1 MRVATRIFIAQNTKD
16 DPAGVGVF
24 RNARGSAVNLSAN
37 GSLLVLLA
45 ALATACAAPSAKPIG
60 KVVSVADTPTQ
71 AQTPADEFISWIEH
85 RIDDEAMNGGVAI
98 RGGDGLKLADI
109 DGDGRMDV
117 VTVHEDSH
125 HLRIAY
131 ASSAADKWLN
141 VTVAQG
147 ISVGAIEDV
156 AVGDLNGDGLP
167 DLVTACEEAH
177 LAYFQNPGNR
187 ADPWPHLVIPI
198 TQERGSWLQVTIADM
213 TGDGRNEVL
222 GANKG
227 FADVVRLPDGEQVDN
242 PTSLFTIDGDP
253 LQGQSWHEQVL
264 MRDGIPNQVLTTDID
279 NDGDADVLA
288 ASRLD
293 NRMMFLINEGLGADG
308 ELAARTVPVQ
318 IVPGFTAPKGWR
330 GVSNAFNA
338 ELVDLD
344 NDGRKDMVVNL
355 LELSASKG
363 RQWQRAGLGWLRQ
376 PQDLSEPWTYY
387 RIGDVL
393 PDWVIGVGAA
403 DIDGD
408 GDLDAVVGGYS
419 GLNVVQ
425 GGYSGASRDV
435 DDPKVTASST
445 LARIAWFE
453 NPGDARNAW
462 TRHDI
467 SRRVRGMYDEF
478 AFRDLNGDG
487 ALDIIATRGNSGVY
501 DGVFWLEQR
510 RSASPLPAMQ
520 PARAVD
526 SAQMPL
532 PPSEWREHYGKQV
545 EFVAPN
551 KAAQDKALK
560 QESRASALE

>member
-1 MRVATRIFIAQNTKD
+1 MKLCATET
-16 DPAGVGVF
+16 
-24 RNARGSAVNLSAN
+24 
-37 GSLLVLLA
+37 LLVLLA
-45 ALATACAAPSAKPIG
+45 ALATACATQSEAPSELPSEAS
-60 KVVSVADTPTQ
+60 SVAPASKVLSVANSLTQ
-71 AQTPADEFISWIEH
+71 AQSPSGEFISWVEH
-85 RIDDEAMNGGVAI
+85 RIDDEAINGGVAI
-98 RGGDGLKLADI
+98 RGGDGLKLADL
-109 DGDGRMDV
+109 DGDGAMDV
-117 VTVHEDSH
+117 VSVHEDSH

-131 ASSAADKWLN
+131 ASNDADTWLN

-147 ISVGAIEDV
+147 PAVGAIEDV
-156 AVGDLNGDGLP
+156 AIGDVNGDGLP
-167 DLVTACEEAH
+167 DLVAACEEAH

-187 ADPWPHLVIPI
+187 SAVWPHLVIPA
-198 TQERGSWLQVTIADM
+198 TQGRGSWLQVAIADM

-227 FADVVRLPDGEQVDN
+227 FADVVRLPDGAQVDN
-242 PTSLFTIDGDP
+242 PTSLFTIVGDP
-253 LQGQSWHEQVL
+253 LQAQSWSEQVL

-293 NRMMFLINEGLGADG
+293 NRMMLLINEGLSTAG
-308 ELAARTVPVQ
+308 ELATRTVPIQ
-318 IVPGFTAPKGWR
+318 IVPGFAPPQGWR

-344 NDGRKDMVVNL
+344 GDGRKDIVVNL
-355 LELSASKG
+355 LELSSASSP
-363 RQWQRAGLGWLRQ
+363 QWQRAGLGWLRQ
-376 PQDLSEPWTYY
+376 PQALDQPWTYY

-425 GGYSGASRDV
+425 GGYSGASRDL
-435 DDPKVTASST
+435 DDPRVTPSST
-445 LARIAWFE
+445 VARLAWFE
-453 NPGDARNAW
+453 NPGDARKVW

-478 AFRDLNGDG
+478 AFQDLNGDG
-487 ALDIIATRGNSGVY
+487 ALDIIATRGNSGAY

-510 RSASPLPAMQ
+510 RSEAALPAMQ

-526 SAQMPL
+526 SAGMPL
-532 PPSEWREHYGKQV
+532 PPRDWRNGYGKQV
-545 EFVAPN
+545 EYVAPN
-551 KAAQDKALK
+551 KAAQEKALEQM
-560 QESRASALE
+560 QE

>member
-1 MRVATRIFIAQNTKD
+1 MKLRIYY
-16 DPAGVGVF
+16 
-24 RNARGSAVNLSAN
+24 
-37 GSLLVLLA
+37 LLRLILLA
-45 ALATACAAPSAKPIG
+45 GLCSACTYQSEKPVDPIS
-60 KVVSVADTPTQ
+60 SVAQTLTQ
-71 AQTPADEFISWIEH
+71 AQTRAGEFISWVEH
-85 RIDDEAMNGGVAI
+85 RIDDAAINGGVAI
-98 RGGDGLKLADI
+98 LGGDGLKLADL
-109 DGDGRMDV
+109 DGDGIMDV
-117 VTVHEDSH
+117 VSVHEDSH

-131 ASSAADKWLN
+131 ASRDPNQWLN

-147 ISVGAIEDV
+147 IAVGAIEDV

-177 LAYFQNPGNR
+177 LAYFQNPGSR
-187 ADPWPHLVIPI
+187 SAVWPHLVVPI
-198 TQERGSWLQVTIADM
+198 TQDRGSWLQVTIADM
-213 TGDGRNEVL
+213 NGDGRNEVL

-253 LQGQSWHEQVL
+253 LQEQSWNEQVL

-293 NRMMFLINEGLGADG
+293 NRMMLLINDGLGDDG
-308 ELAARTVPVQ
+308 QLSTRTLPLQ
-318 IVPGFTAPKGWR
+318 IVPGFAAAEGWHA
-330 GVSNAFNA
+330 VSNAFNA
-338 ELVDLD
+338 ELVDMD
-344 NDGRKDMVVNL
+344 NDGRKDIVVNV
-355 LELSASKG
+355 LELSKG
-363 RQWQRAGLGWLRQ
+363 SGPQWQRAGLGWLHQ

-393 PDWVIGVGAA
+393 PDWVIGIGAA

-408 GDLDAVVGGYS
+408 GDLDTLVGGYS

-425 GGYSGASRDV
+425 GGYSGASRDI
-435 DDPKVTASST
+435 DDPRVTPSST
-445 LARIAWFE
+445 VARLAWFE

-487 ALDIIATRGNSGVY
+487 ALDIIGTRGNSGVY

-510 RSASPLPAMQ
+510 RSESPLPAMQ
-520 PARAVD
+520 PARRVD
-526 SAQMPL
+526 SAGLPL
-532 PPSEWREHYGKQV
+532 PPSDWRERYGKQV
-545 EFVAPN
+545 EYVAPN
-551 KAAQDKALK
+551 KAAQEKALE
-560 QESRASALE
+560 QE